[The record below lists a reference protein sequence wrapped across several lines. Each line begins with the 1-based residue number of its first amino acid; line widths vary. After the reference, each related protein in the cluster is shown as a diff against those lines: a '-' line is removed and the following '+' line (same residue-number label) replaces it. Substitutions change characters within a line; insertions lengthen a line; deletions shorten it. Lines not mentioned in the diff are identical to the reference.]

1 MEDDVWNDLDAR
13 DFYSDLWGGGGNDW
27 SGVPEYTSPPMDFGY
42 GGGGGYEDFS
52 GAASP
57 GSGGYRIGDQWY
69 DITAPG
75 GGAPQLYT
83 PGMVSSGV
91 GYLPGGRSAA
101 DDWLARSASMRT
113 EGMQALDRMTV
124 PGMPSVGG
132 GGGGG
137 GRNASISA
145 RPYEMMALGKPDRE
159 MYDLYTG
166 MLKNPSQLDQNP
178 AYQFLYNQGLQ
189 ALNRSLAAKKMTLSG
204 KGMTDTLSFGQGQAA
219 NFTNQMLPQYRA
231 GAQEELARF
240 MGPAGLLPRYT
251 AGNNATIGGARSE
264 DLVTGGGG
272 LDGMFSAGLPSAGGG
287 SSFTGAGIGMGGVRS
302 GYNPVSLPSSTPSY
316 TPRLSQAYGEPS
328 PYPTYD
334 GYDIEGGPAYG

>member
-1 MEDDVWNDLDAR
+1 MEDDIWSDLDAR
-13 DFYSDLWGGGGNDW
+13 DFYSDLWGGGGYDW
-27 SGVPEYTSPPMDFGY
+27 NGMPEYSSPPAQDYGY
-42 GGGGGYEDFS
+42 GGGYEDYS
-52 GAASP
+52 GNTGS

-75 GGAPQLYT
+75 NNAPQTYT

-91 GYLPGGRSAA
+91 GYTPGGYSAA
-101 DDWLARSASMRT
+101 DNWLASRQAAQRDSWNAFNATQVPS
-113 EGMQALDRMTV
+113 GM
-124 PGMPSVGG
+124 SGG
-132 GGGGG
+132 GGGTPTA
-137 GRNASISA
+137 RNASVSS
-145 RPYEMMALGKPDRE
+145 RPYEMMSLGKPDRE

-204 KGMTDTLSFGQGQAA
+204 KGMNDTLSFGQGQAA
-219 NFTNQMLPQYRA
+219 NFANQMLPQYRA

-240 MGPAGLLPRYT
+240 MGPAGLLPRYV

-264 DLVTGGGG
+264 DLAAGGGG